1 MQAGVLHLCRWLTA
15 CVEGLPASSYD
26 VRESFRSG
34 RHRSGLGGRRSEL
47 VFCGWWV
54 SHTPVTP
61 GCVKTLSRA
70 TRRFAPQT
78 VSHLRGQWRG

>member
-15 CVEGLPASSYD
+15 CVEGLPASPYD

-47 VFCGWWV
+47 VFCGCWV
-54 SHTPVTP
+54 PHTPVTP
-61 GCVKTLSRA
+61 DCVKTLSRA

>member
-15 CVEGLPASSYD
+15 CVEGLAASPYD

-34 RHRSGLGGRRSEL
+34 KHRSGLGGRRSEL
-47 VFCGWWV
+47 VFCGRWV
-54 SHTPVTP
+54 PHTPGTP
-61 GCVKTLSRA
+61 VCVKTLSRA
-70 TRRFAPQT
+70 SLRFAPQT